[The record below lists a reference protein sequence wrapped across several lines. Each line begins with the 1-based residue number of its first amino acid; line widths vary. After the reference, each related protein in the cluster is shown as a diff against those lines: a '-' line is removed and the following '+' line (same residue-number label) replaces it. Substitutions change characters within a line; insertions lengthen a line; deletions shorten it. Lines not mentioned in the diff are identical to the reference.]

1 MNERVN
7 ILKKLYPNYL
17 ILIKHKDKIKFI
29 GVDKLI
35 VDTFGFKKIRNVNK
49 LLLDNLDIKL
59 LEEYDNN
66 LYKKYYIKIKLLEIV
81 NILKEGLKD
90 EKKINNY

>member
-7 ILKKLYPNYL
+7 ILRKLYPNYL
-17 ILIKHKDKIKFI
+17 ILVKHKDKIKFVGI
-29 GVDKLI
+29 DKSI
-35 VDTFGFKKIRNVNK
+35 VDTFGLKKIKKVNK

-66 LYKKYYIKIKLLEIV
+66 QYIDYCLKVKLIEM
-81 NILKEGLKD
+81 LKEIGKELMNY
-90 EKKINNY
+90 EKENY

>member
-7 ILKKLYPNYL
+7 ILRKLYPNYL
-17 ILIKHKDKIKFI
+17 ILVKHKDKIKFVGI
-29 GVDKLI
+29 DKSI
-35 VDTFGFKKIRNVNK
+35 VDIFGFKKLKNVNK

>member
-29 GVDKLI
+29 GIDKLI

-49 LLLDNLDIKL
+49 
-59 LEEYDNN
+59 
-66 LYKKYYIKIKLLEIV
+66 
-81 NILKEGLKD
+81 
-90 EKKINNY
+90 

>member
-7 ILKKLYPNYL
+7 ILRKLYPNYL
-17 ILIKHKDKIKFI
+17 ILIKVKDKIKFV

-35 VDTFGFKKIRNVNK
+35 VDTFGLRKLKKVNK
-49 LLLDNLDIKL
+49 LLLDNLDIKI

-66 LYKKYYIKIKLLEIV
+66 LYEKYYIKIKLLEIV
-81 NILKEGLKD
+81 NMLIEGIKD
-90 EKKINNY
+90 EEKINNY

>member
-1 MNERVN
+1 MNERVS
-7 ILKKLYPNYL
+7 ILRKLYPNYL
-17 ILIKHKDKIKFI
+17 ILVKHKDKIKFVGI
-29 GVDKLI
+29 DKSI
-35 VDTFGFKKIRNVNK
+35 VDIFGFKKLKNVNK
-49 LLLDNLDIKL
+49 LLLDNLDIKI

-66 LYKKYYIKIKLLEIV
+66 LYEKHYIKIKLLEIV